1 MVNRAGRGAAAPLEV
16 AGQRGGAC
24 TSRIKEAPLMNRVVT
39 ANRLSDGVVVF
50 QDANGAWVEDFNR
63 AALLSDEGV
72 LAAALARAQQSA
84 VDNEVVEPY
93 AVELESRAGHFAP
106 KALREAIRASGP
118 TVRPDLGKQAQ
129 GEAPTVVQRRSREA
143 SHVPL

>member
-1 MVNRAGRGAAAPLEV
+1 VKSARKRLAALA
-16 AGQRGGAC
+16 
-24 TSRIKEAPLMNRVVT
+24 TKEAPFMHRIVT

-50 QDANGAWVEDFNR
+50 QDANGAWIEDFNR
-63 AALLSDEGV
+63 AAVLSDEGV

-84 VDNEVVEPY
+84 ADNEIIEPY

-118 TVRPDLGKQAQ
+118 TVRRDLGKQAHGQ
-129 GEAPTVVQRRSREA
+129 APTIVHRVSMEGP
-143 SHVPL
+143 HVSV